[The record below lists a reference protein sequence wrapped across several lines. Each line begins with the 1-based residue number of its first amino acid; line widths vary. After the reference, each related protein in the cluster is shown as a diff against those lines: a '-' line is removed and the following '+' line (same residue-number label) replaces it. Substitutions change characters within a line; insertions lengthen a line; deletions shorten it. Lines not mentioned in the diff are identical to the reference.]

1 MNDVLDQLER
11 ENFFSADVYLLP
23 PENGESDGDSEN
35 SDDETSLSRPLADRF
50 TPQILKGE
58 GSAEIVDEDG
68 SHILGCEINEKVAG
82 DENSGPP
89 STGNVA
95 VASHSAGI
103 SRNQMRKRQRCQN
116 LKTSKQQNPLSDVQM
131 EPTDT
136 TTCEINEKV
145 PGTVAVASHS
155 AGISRNQTRKRQR
168 CENLKTSK
176 RQNPLSDVQ
185 VEPTDTTTC
194 TELTAASTV
203 MKEGLPRVW
212 KKADLKSEQCDKFC
226 WNYNNTPENMP
237 DLEPSGYFELFWDN
251 ALFQKIQHFSKVYA
265 SQQDPR
271 SLFDVTV
278 DELKVVVGILLISG
292 YNTVPRRRLYWS
304 CESDV
309 RNDMIAN
316 AMSRNRFDEIL
327 SKLHCADNA
336 LLPPLD
342 RFGKVRP
349 VIDYLNDKYAKYWPV
364 TQHLSID
371 ESMIPYYG
379 HHGCKQHIHGKP
391 IRFGF
396 KIWSLNSSTDGYCC
410 HIEPYQGAGSGMR
423 ITQLGLGGSVVVDLI
438 SQLPQDRHYHIYADN
453 FFSSLTL
460 VDHLTQSGIGYTG
473 TVRENRTQN
482 CPLMASKDLAKK
494 TRGECDYRQDVAN
507 DLVVVKWHDNAVV
520 SIVSNCHGIEP
531 LRSTARWSAKEKKQ
545 VTVTVPDVVHQ
556 YNRFMGG
563 TDLMDRNIS
572 NYRITIRLKKWWWS
586 VFSFLLSS
594 SVVNAWCIHRRAKSV
609 KLDLLSFTRKIAV
622 TYILNCSQRLQ
633 IGRPR
638 LLPKLKQSTRRV
650 VPDDVRTSAGHY
662 PVSTS
667 QNRCKVCQKN
677 TKRGCGKCGV
687 NLHDYCFMIFHS
699 S

>member
-1 MNDVLDQLER
+1 VNDVLDQLER

-35 SDDETSLSRPLADRF
+35 SDDEASVSRPFADRF

-58 GSAEIVDEDG
+58 GGAEVIDEDG
-68 SHILGCEINEKVAG
+68 RHMLEREINETVSG
-82 DENSGPP
+82 NLDDVQTNSDEDSGPP
-89 STGNVA
+89 STGAVA
-95 VASHSAGI
+95 VASYSSGT
-103 SRNQMRKRQRCQN
+103 SSDQGRKRQLCQ
-116 LKTSKQQNPLSDVQM
+116 K
-131 EPTDT
+131 
-136 TTCEINEKV
+136 
-145 PGTVAVASHS
+145 
-155 AGISRNQTRKRQR
+155 
-168 CENLKTSK
+168 LKTSK
-176 RQNPLSDVQ
+176 RQKSMSEVQAEPYVSSVPLSTSKSSEQRRGRQQTSKRQQSLSKVP
-185 VEPTDTTTC
+185 VEPYDTATC
-194 TELTAASTV
+194 TELTATCSSTV
-203 MKEGLPRVW
+203 MKEGMPRVW
-212 KKADLKSEQCDKFC
+212 KKTDLKSKQSDKFC
-226 WNYNNTPENMP
+226 WNDNNKPTENMP
-237 DLEPSGYFELFWDN
+237 YLEPSGYFELFWDN

-271 SLFDVTV
+271 SSFDVTV

-304 CESDV
+304 CENDV

-336 LLPPLD
+336 LLPPSD

-349 VIDYLNDKYAKYWPV
+349 LISYLNDKYVKYWPV
-364 TQHLSID
+364 SQHLSID

-396 KIWSLNSSTDGYCC
+396 KIWSLNSSVDGYCC

-423 ITQLGLGGSVVVDLI
+423 ITQLGLGGSVVVDLV
-438 SQLPQDRHYHIYADN
+438 SQLPKDQHYHIYADN
-453 FFSSLTL
+453 FFSSFTL
-460 VDHLTQSGIGYTG
+460 VDHLTQSDIGYTG
-473 TVRENRTQN
+473 TIRENRMQN
-482 CPLMASKDLAKK
+482 CPLMAKKDLAKR
-494 TRGECDYRQDVAN
+494 TRGEYDYRQDVAN
-507 DLVVVKWHDNAVV
+507 NLVVVKWHDNAVV

-531 LRSTARWSAKEKKQ
+531 LRSATRWSAKEKRH

-594 SVVNAWCIHRRAKSV
+594 SVVNAWCIHRRAKTE

-622 TYILNCSQRLQ
+622 TYILNNSKRLEV
-633 IGRPR
+633 GRPP
-638 LLPKLKQSTRRV
+638 LMPQLKQFTRRV